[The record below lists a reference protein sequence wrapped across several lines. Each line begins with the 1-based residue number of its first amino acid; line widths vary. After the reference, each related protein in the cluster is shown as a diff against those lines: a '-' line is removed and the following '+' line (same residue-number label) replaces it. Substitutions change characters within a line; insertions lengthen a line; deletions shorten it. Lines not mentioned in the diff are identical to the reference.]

1 MKLKI
6 RVPSMLWW
14 ILGIVSIGGLVISN
28 FNLPNFIYYIADGLN
43 IFVFFYTIQRF
54 GNLRGIKGISVLKFL
69 LLIFVLDTAIGILG
83 NGVSGGLA
91 IWGMRNIY
99 RYIIFMFSCLVSLYE
114 EDIDFFINLL
124 PKIYFLNF
132 ALTLFQFF
140 FQGKRQDFLGGLF
153 GIAQGCNGA
162 TTIFLNIFIAIAI
175 AQYLEKK
182 ISLGKVAVYSI
193 IYLIIAALS
202 ETKGNFIFFVVIVIL
217 ALMISRKSRKTIGFG
232 LVSLIAIFAGL
243 YFLDLYFP
251 GSAEFLFDWD
261 KASFYMDASY
271 FGTTTFTRNAILQVA
286 NEHFFKDNLW
296 LYLFGY
302 GIGACDMSSYFTSP
316 FYAKYGY
323 MNYRQFSSAMTIL
336 QTGYI
341 GFVVYIALFVVVAVI
356 AIKDSISGSEQYRF
370 LNVATACI
378 AIFAI
383 LDSFYASLYIDMGYW
398 VFFIMAVPLIIR
410 KTEAWKE
417 LAWNEE

>member
-140 FQGKRQDFLGGLF
+140 FKGKDR
-153 GIAQGCNGA
+153 
-162 TTIFLNIFIAIAI
+162 
-175 AQYLEKK
+175 
-182 ISLGKVAVYSI
+182 ISLADC
-193 IYLIIAALS
+193 
-202 ETKGNFIFFVVIVIL
+202 
-217 ALMISRKSRKTIGFG
+217 
-232 LVSLIAIFAGL
+232 LV
-243 YFLDLYFP
+243 
-251 GSAEFLFDWD
+251 
-261 KASFYMDASY
+261 
-271 FGTTTFTRNAILQVA
+271 
-286 NEHFFKDNLW
+286 
-296 LYLFGY
+296 
-302 GIGACDMSSYFTSP
+302 
-316 FYAKYGY
+316 
-323 MNYRQFSSAMTIL
+323 
-336 QTGYI
+336 
-341 GFVVYIALFVVVAVI
+341 
-356 AIKDSISGSEQYRF
+356 
-370 LNVATACI
+370 
-378 AIFAI
+378 
-383 LDSFYASLYIDMGYW
+383 
-398 VFFIMAVPLIIR
+398 
-410 KTEAWKE
+410 
-417 LAWNEE
+417 